1 MDYPVLNTVATGE
14 RIRALR
20 RARGLTVAQV
30 AEFMGFSS
38 EQAIYKWQRGDC
50 FPTVDNLYALSRLL
64 GVPMDDIVVGTDHE
78 RDESPSLPFFRIF
91 FRIFLPVP
99 FRAAIL
105 PQNITESCL
114 NDTQIHRTKR

>member
-1 MDYPVLNTVATGE
+1 MDYPILNTVATGE

-78 RDESPSLPFFRIF
+78 RDESPSLPLYGLFTTSLYFPITSKQ
-91 FRIFLPVP
+91 P
-99 FRAAIL
+99 FVDIQHAL
-105 PQNITESCL
+105 HL
-114 NDTQIHRTKR
+114 VL